1 MGRVRARES
10 GPFAKEDFW
19 RYDRRRASVVGKM
32 RRSRVSSGS
41 SRKRIALLV
50 DAFEDEFQSRLLRAA
65 EREARDNGLDFLA
78 VGGGVLGLEQPNPK
92 TFIYDLIS
100 PRSVDALLIATH
112 VIGHHSTLTEVKGF
126 VERYAPLPRIS
137 LGVELEG
144 IPTLLIDN
152 EAGMYAV
159 INHMLTVHGHRRIAF
174 VTGPAASQEA
184 DARYQGYSRALREAG
199 ILEDL
204 SLVVR
209 GDFLRESGERAVN
222 TLFEK
227 RGLRHDEVDAIACA
241 DDAMALGALEA
252 LRARG
257 LRVPRD
263 IALAGFDDIEFGR
276 YAPAPLTTVRQP
288 IAQQVRY
295 AVRLLASALSGEPL
309 EAGVVTFQSEFVQR
323 RSCGCTMRKRD
334 TTPSWSSI
342 GERRDFAVALRAR
355 WNSVVRDLRR
365 AAHGALEVVP
375 VGWED
380 RLLDGLLS
388 QLAGQAGEAFFE
400 AVEDT
405 LTALLLHRGEVG
417 ACQDVLVALRRH
429 AMSCASDPDMR
440 GRLDDLLQEG
450 LLIASDLSAISQA
463 QRRAEALETRRVLG
477 DATTALLAAPDLSML
492 SETAANHMPRVGIR
506 SAVIALFTEAN
517 RLTEQ
522 LDGLLVFNERGR
534 TSLPSRFD
542 SQALAPAGFLE
553 GRSVIA
559 EPLGFRGER
568 LGIGLF
574 EYGSYDSILVGELR
588 QAISSSVKGALLT
601 RALEEA
607 KRKVEALAVTDPLT
621 GLYNRRHLSFRLKE
635 EYARAKRHQRP
646 LSVIMVDLD
655 GFKRINDEYGHDE
668 GDKVLKRVAAIL
680 AEKVRTVDTV
690 ARFGGDEF
698 VIVLTETSKT
708 MAEQVGNRILAEMV
722 ESRPLDAYG
731 VVSAS
736 LGIAT
741 NTFTETPVPD
751 EEQLIRHADHAMLA
765 AKRSGKNR
773 VCHFDDCAADAP
785 LSVRARRHESE

>member
-1 MGRVRARES
+1 MGH
-10 GPFAKEDFW
+10 PT
-19 RYDRRRASVVGKM
+19 VGM
-32 RRSRVSSGS
+32 RRSRSSPS
-41 SRKRIALLV
+41 TRPKRKRVALLV

-78 VGGGVLGLEQPNPK
+78 VGGGVLGREERNPK
-92 TFIYDLIS
+92 SFIYDLVS
-100 PRSVDALLIATH
+100 ARSVDALLIATH
-112 VIGHHSTLTEVKGF
+112 VIGHHSTLTEVRSF

-137 LGVELEG
+137 LGVELDG

-152 EAGMYAV
+152 EAGMHTV
-159 INHMLTVHGHRRIAF
+159 MQHLLTVHGHRRIAF

-184 DARYQGYSRALREAG
+184 DARYQGYVRALREAG
-199 ILEDL
+199 IAEDL

-209 GDFLRESGERAVN
+209 GDFLRESGERAVH
-222 TLFEK
+222 TLFEQ
-227 RGLRHDEVDAIACA
+227 RGLRRDEVDAIVCA
-241 DDAMALGALEA
+241 DDAMALGVLDALY
-252 LRARG
+252 ARG

-276 YAPAPLTTVRQP
+276 YALAPLTTVRQP

-295 AVRLLASALSGEPL
+295 AIRLLAAALKGEPL
-309 EAGVVTFQSEFVQR
+309 EPGSTTFQTEFVQR

-342 GERRDFAVALRAR
+342 GEKREFSVAFRAR
-355 WNSVVRDLRR
+355 WNTVVRDLRR

-380 RLLDGLLS
+380 RMLDGLLS
-388 QLAGQAGEAFFE
+388 QLAGQAPEGLFE
-400 AVEDT
+400 AVEDI
-405 LTALLLHRGEVG
+405 LNALLQRRGEVG

-429 AMSCASDPDMR
+429 AIACASDPDMR
-440 GRLDDLLQEG
+440 GRLDDLLQEA

-477 DATTALLAAPDLSML
+477 DATTALLAAPDLSGL
-492 SETAANHMPRVGIR
+492 AETAANHMPRLGIR

-517 RLTEQ
+517 RLSEQ

-534 TSLPSRFD
+534 TSLPSRFETL
-542 SQALAPAGFLE
+542 SLAPLGFLE

-588 QAISSSVKGALLT
+588 QAISASVKGALLT
-601 RALEEA
+601 RALEDA
-607 KRKVEALAVTDPLT
+607 KREVEALAVTDPLT
-621 GLYNRRHLSFRLKE
+621 GSFNRRHLTLRLKE
-635 EYARAKRHQRP
+635 EFARARRHRRP
-646 LSVIMVDLD
+646 LSVVMIDLD

-668 GDKVLKRVAAIL
+668 GDQVLKRVATIL
-680 AEKVRTVDTV
+680 SANVRTVDTV

-698 VIVLTETSKT
+698 VIVLSETPKVT
-708 MAEQVGNRILAEMV
+708 AVQVGNRILAEMV
-722 ESRPLDAYG
+722 DERELDAHG

-741 NTFTETPVPD
+741 NTFESDQGPS
-751 EEQLIRHADHAMLA
+751 EEELIRQADHAMLL

-773 VCHFDDCAADAP
+773 VFHFEDCAAEAP
-785 LSVRARRHESE
+785 LSVRMDSEYRIATSDREKD

>member
-1 MGRVRARES
+1 MPAR
-10 GPFAKEDFW
+10 FT
-19 RYDRRRASVVGKM
+19 VGM
-32 RRSRVSSGS
+32 RRSRPSPGAKP
-41 SRKRIALLV
+41 KRIALLV

-78 VGGGVLGLEQPNPK
+78 VGGGVLGREEASPK
-92 TFIYDLIS
+92 SFIYDLVS

-112 VIGHHSTLTEVKGF
+112 VIGHHSTLTEVRSF

-137 LGVELEG
+137 LGVDLEG
-144 IPTLLIDN
+144 VPTLLIDN
-152 EAGMYAV
+152 EAGMHTV
-159 INHMLTVHGHRRIAF
+159 IHHLITVHGHRRVAF

-184 DARYQGYSRALREAG
+184 DARYQGYVRALREAG
-199 ILEDL
+199 IPEDL

-209 GDFLRESGERAVN
+209 GDFLRESGERAVH
-222 TLFEK
+222 TLFEQ
-227 RGLRHDEVDAIACA
+227 RGLRHDEVDAIVCA
-241 DDAMALGALEA
+241 DDAMALGVFDALH
-252 LRARG
+252 ARG

-276 YAPAPLTTVRQP
+276 YAVAPLTTVRQP

-295 AVRLLASALSGEPL
+295 AVRLLAAALKGEPL
-309 EAGVVTFQSEFVQR
+309 EAGSVTFQTEFVQR

-342 GERRDFAVALRAR
+342 GERREFSAALRAR
-355 WNSVVRDLRR
+355 WNTVVRDLRR

-388 QLAGQAGEAFFE
+388 QLSGQTPEALFD
-400 AVEDT
+400 AVEDI
-405 LTALLLHRGEVG
+405 LDALLQRRGEVG
-417 ACQDVLVALRRH
+417 VCQDVLVALRRH
-429 AMSCASDPDMR
+429 SMACAADPDMR
-440 GRLDDLLQEG
+440 GRLDDVLQEA

-477 DATTALLAAPDLSML
+477 DATTALLAAPDLSRL
-492 SETAANHMPRVGIR
+492 AETAANHMPRLGIH
-506 SAVIALFTEAN
+506 SAVIALFTESN
-517 RLTEQ
+517 RLSEQ

-534 TSLPSRFD
+534 TSFPSRFD
-542 SQALAPAGFLE
+542 TLALAPMGFLD

-588 QAISSSVKGALLT
+588 QAISASVKGALLT
-601 RALEEA
+601 RALEDA

-621 GLYNRRHLSFRLKE
+621 GLFNRRHLTLRLKE
-635 EYARAKRHQRP
+635 EYARARRHHRP

-655 GFKRINDEYGHDE
+655 GFKRINDDYGHDE
-668 GDKVLKRVAAIL
+668 GDQVLKRVATIL
-680 AEKVRTVDTV
+680 AASVRAVDTV

-698 VIVLTETSKT
+698 VIVLSETPKVT
-708 MAEQVGNRILAEMV
+708 AVQVGNRILAEMV
-722 ESRPLDAYG
+722 DERDLDAHG

-741 NTFTETPVPD
+741 NTFDSDRCPS
-751 EEQLIRHADHAMLA
+751 EEELIRQADHAMLL

-773 VCHFDDCAADAP
+773 VFHFEDNPAEAP
-785 LSVRARRHESE
+785 LSGRTSEPEKD